1 MLWIFLSAGAA
12 AFQVARNSRQR
23 GLLPAAGPWGA
34 TLVRFLFGLPFTAVF
49 IAIAFALT
57 PGASPHVSTRF
68 WVAVLAGAAAQVGA
82 TASLLVSMRRSS
94 FALGTCFQQSSLPM
108 AALIGLIGFGD
119 KLHPMTWAGIALAT
133 TGLMVLSWPRH
144 GAKDW
149 TGAWFG
155 LAAGCGFS
163 IATNGFRQ
171 AALSLDA
178 AHPILA
184 GIVTVG
190 VVQLVQSV
198 GLIAYL
204 GAKDRISLLAA
215 LRSWRESIYA
225 GLFGST
231 GSAMWF
237 AALALAPA
245 GPVRSINVVEIPF
258 ASIAGRRI
266 FKERMNWRQ
275 RIAAWVT
282 AAGVVMSALG

>member
-12 AFQVARNSRQR
+12 GFQVARNSLQR

-34 TLVRFLFGLPFTAVF
+34 TLVRFLFGLPFTLVAIAV
-49 IAIAFALT
+49 AFALN
-57 PGASPHVSTRF
+57 PGAAPHVSARF
-68 WVAVLAGAAAQVGA
+68 WIAALAGAAAQVGA

-108 AALIGLIGFGD
+108 SALIGLIGFGD
-119 KLHPMTWAGIALAT
+119 RLHPMTWAGIALAT
-133 TGLMVLSWPRH
+133 TGLMVLSWPRQ

-149 TGAWFG
+149 SGAWFG
-155 LAAGCGFS
+155 LASGCGFG

-171 AALSLDA
+171 AGLALDA
-178 AHPILA
+178 AHPVLA

-190 VVQLVQSV
+190 VVQAVQSV

-204 GAKDRISLLAA
+204 AMRDRGSLVAA
-215 LRSWRESIYA
+215 LKSWRESIYA

-231 GSAMWF
+231 ASAMWF
-237 AALALAPA
+237 VALAMAPA
-245 GPVRSINVVEIPF
+245 GPVRAINVVEIPL

-266 FKERMNWRQ
+266 FKERMNLRQ

-282 AAGVVMSALG
+282 AGGVIMSAMG